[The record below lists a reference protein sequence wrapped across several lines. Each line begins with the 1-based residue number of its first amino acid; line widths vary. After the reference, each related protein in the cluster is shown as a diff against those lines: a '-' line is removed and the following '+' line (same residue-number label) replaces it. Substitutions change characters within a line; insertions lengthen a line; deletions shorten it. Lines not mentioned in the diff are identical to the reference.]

1 MGPYKTIQAAFNA
14 LLKGFKKQTKRD
26 PNPIEEEMIMEEAK
40 KKITAQGENISTLDT
55 GVMTQAPGTK
65 KPIDIPVKKTE
76 PDLDR
81 PFVTEEEMSAFTL
94 DDNARKL
101 NRAKGMIDEL
111 GAKNTRQKLF
121 VADLVEDVGQGIYEN
136 VDMGAVVRS
145 SMFDDLIEQGINE
158 DVLMKVMYSGTKSDD
173 FATTMAKIKSNAQDE
188 GIDINDTIDFYE
200 RSFFQVNRPNKADG
214 GIMRTSFGLGTPKK
228 LFKLFQNLKKSK
240 KLNDDEYADFLDE
253 IGGADQLEA
262 FNFDGTVG
270 DAQRIIKEQ
279 KQYMKDMELQY
290 KKGNLNPE
298 PGDKSPARKKFLE
311 QKLEEME
318 MSGDKKLMTVD
329 EIEELSS
336 FDLGTEMDVAKT
348 LAPKMV
354 ERLQLKKKYPGITD
368 DLLDKILID
377 DNMQRKAEVLATIDE
392 AFKMMEKGKGADEI
406 LDTMKNVTR
415 TKQAS
420 GGLPNI
426 LGV

>member
-1 MGPYKTIQAAFNA
+1 MVG
-14 LLKGFKKQTKRD
+14 
-26 PNPIEEEMIMEEAK
+26 
-40 KKITAQGENISTLDT
+40 GENLI
-55 GVMTQAPGTK
+55 
-65 KPIDIPVKKTE
+65 
-76 PDLDR
+76 
-81 PFVTEEEMSAFTL
+81 
-94 DDNARKL
+94 NA
-101 NRAKGMIDEL
+101 E
-111 GAKNTRQKLF
+111 QKSGF
-121 VADLVEDVGQGIYEN
+121 PKVED
-136 VDMGAVVRS
+136 GAAYD
-145 SMFDDLIEQGINE
+145 FN
-158 DVLMKVMYSGTKSDD
+158 GTE
-173 FATTMAKIKSNAQDE
+173 IKSTR
-188 GIDINDTIDFYE
+188 ITWY
-200 RSFFQVNRPNKADG
+200 V
-214 GIMRTSFGLGTPKK
+214 
-228 LFKLFQNLKKSK
+228 
-240 KLNDDEYADFLDE
+240 DDEYADFLDE

-262 FNFDGTVG
+262 YEFDGTVG

-290 KKGNLNPE
+290 KKGNLDPE

-311 QKLEEME
+311 KKLEEME
-318 MSGDKKLMTVD
+318 MSGDKKIMTVD

-336 FDLGTEMDVAKT
+336 FDLGSEMDVAKT

-392 AFKMMEKGKGADEI
+392 AFKMMEKGKGTDEI